1 MRKAEPLSAATGY
14 AAARSEPDR
23 SSSPRSLLADL
34 LALRELQASLALEE
48 SDEAVI
54 RVGANAI
61 VEILTLDGGLVLV
74 DGFGPRP
81 EIRFGWRQ
89 GRTMA
94 TREIEGLARAL
105 GRELSDVRAGRCGNL
120 LLSTRAGT
128 SAPAATVPAAA
139 REMGFAAVLILGLGS
154 GGRRSGA
161 LVLASRDQDA
171 FSGEQMI
178 LAEILASQMSEQCER
193 VRLHEA
199 TEAIEP
205 RVREATERATR
216 GLLARIAAME
226 AQAAIASA
234 AAQSIDAERQLD
246 LVLKKAI
253 EVGKHR
259 AGAILLVETN
269 DAGDD
274 LMRFA
279 SGQGD
284 AAWLER
290 ARLPRWRCGEGLAGS
305 VWESGQGAVVDLGV
319 DAAGFDGEAMRR
331 AGYHRLCCEPLR
343 ARGRVIGVLVLLG
356 DEAKPYEEAE
366 RALLRAVAEQVGV
379 SIDNARLLGDVMR
392 HSLDLEW
399 QVERLSTER
408 ARSAHDRSLLID
420 LALSAAGGHPLDQ
433 RAAEMLER
441 AIEFLG
447 VDAAALFAH
456 DASASTLRLVDQRGL
471 RQEAVEALRERP
483 ARDAVLGGGLAGEQ
497 EAIVDLA
504 SSAVLKDAPW
514 ARRLGFRH
522 LAVVPCRA
530 QGATRGVLVV
540 ASRFSG
546 SPNEEGLSARAS
558 AAALFGLVLLEAE
571 SGRRPTA
578 SDAISAAGGSTSAPL
593 PREDP
598 RTPGDR
604 PSEDRHARD
613 EVLPSEGPRR
623 TEDPRA
629 LDRRVL
635 ARAQKMDSL
644 STLAPDIAHDVN
656 NTLGAI
662 MGYASHIRDLVP
674 DHNPVHGEAAVIVD
688 QTQRVAD
695 IARQV
700 LSYAQGETAGRQP
713 TSVRPLIDGTI
724 ALLARTLGP
733 TIEIEV
739 RCPENLPQVEADP
752 GQIRQALINL
762 AMNARDA
769 MPNGGRLVFEGRSG
783 HIDAPTAASMP
794 ALVPGD
800 FVSIVVQ
807 DGGTGMSEEI
817 ARHAFDPFFTTKET
831 GRGLGLTIVQDIA
844 REHAGHV
851 ALHTVPG
858 VGTAVRLYVPASPGQ
873 GTRAE
878 GSGDTA
884 HTAPRAVEDWPVPAA
899 IAEVDGDLGEST
911 MDDLCVATATTL
923 SLQAGIDPG
932 GRPRRILVV
941 DDEPVLAEMAA
952 EVLKSRGFEVLVAGD
967 GVAALE
973 VYRQEWGKI
982 GLVLLD
988 MIMPRLGGLETCRRL
1003 LGMDRNARVLICSG
1017 YSNSQQAQEAIKEG
1031 ALGLLPKPFDMRELI
1046 AWVEKGLRS

>member
-1 MRKAEPLSAATGY
+1 MRKAEPLSATGY

-48 SDEAVI
+48 SDEAVV

-74 DGFGPRP
+74 DGFGSRP

-94 TREIEGLARAL
+94 QREIEGLSRAL

-120 LLSTRAGT
+120 LLSTRAGAT
-128 SAPAATVPAAA
+128 APAATVPAAA

-193 VRLHEA
+193 IRLHEA

-216 GLLARIAAME
+216 GLLARITAME
-226 AQAAIASA
+226 AQATIASA
-234 AAQSIDAERQLD
+234 ASQSIDAERQME
-246 LVLKKAI
+246 LVLRKAI

-259 AGAILLVETN
+259 AGAIYLVETN

-305 VWESGQGAVVDLGV
+305 VWESGQGAVVVDLRV

-331 AGYHRLCCEPLR
+331 AGYRRLCCEPLR

-356 DEAKPYEEAE
+356 DETKPYEDAE
-366 RALLRAVAEQVGV
+366 RALLRAIAEQVGV

-433 RAAEMLER
+433 SASEMLER
-441 AIEFLG
+441 AIEFLD
-447 VDAAALFAH
+447 VDAAALFAL
-456 DASASTLRLVDQRGL
+456 DAPSSTLRLVDQRGL
-471 RQEAVEALRERP
+471 RQEALEALRERP
-483 ARDAVLGGGLAGEQ
+483 ARDVVLGGGLAGEQ
-497 EAIVDLA
+497 EAVVDLA
-504 SSAVLKDAPW
+504 SSAILLDAPW

-540 ASRFSG
+540 ASRYSG

-558 AAALFGLVLLEAE
+558 TAALFGLVLLEAE
-571 SGRRPTA
+571 AGRRSAA
-578 SDAISAAGGSTSAPL
+578 SSAISGAAGANPAPRATEA
-593 PREDP
+593 PRAPEDP
-598 RTPGDR
+598 RTADR
-604 PSEDRHARD
+604 
-613 EVLPSEGPRR
+613 G
-623 TEDPRA
+623 
-629 LDRRVL
+629 VL

-644 STLAPDIAHDVN
+644 RTLAPDIAHDVN

-674 DHNPVHGEAAVIVD
+674 DHNPVHGEAAVIVE
-688 QTQRVAD
+688 QSQRVAD

-700 LSYAQGETAGRQP
+700 LSYAQGETAGRHP
-713 TSVRPLIDGTI
+713 TTVRPLIDGTI

-733 TIEIEV
+733 TIDIEV
-739 RCPENLPQVEADP
+739 RCPEDLPRVQADP
-752 GQIRQALINL
+752 GQVRQALINL
-762 AMNARDA
+762 GMNARDA

-794 ALVPGD
+794 GLVPGD

-807 DGGTGMSEEI
+807 DSGAGMSEEV
-817 ARHAFDPFFTTKET
+817 ARHAFDPFFTTRET
-831 GRGLGLTIVQDIA
+831 GSGLGLTIVQDIA

-851 ALHTVPG
+851 ALHSVPG
-858 VGTAVRLYVPASPGQ
+858 VGTAVRLYLPASARA

-878 GSGDTA
+878 PDHEDGRP
-884 HTAPRAVEDWPVPAA
+884 APAPHVGEDWPVPAA
-899 IAEVDGDLGEST
+899 IAETGGDLGESS
-911 MDDLCVATATTL
+911 MAELCVATATTL
-923 SLQAGIDPG
+923 SLHPG
-932 GRPRRILVV
+932 VEPVMRPRRILVV

-952 EVLKSRGFEVLVAGD
+952 EVLKSRGFEVLVAAD

-973 VYRQEWGKI
+973 IYRREWGQI

-1003 LGMDRNARVLICSG
+1003 LGMDRSARILICSG

-1046 AWVEKGLRS
+1046 AWVEKGLRF

>member
-14 AAARSEPDR
+14 SAARSEPDR
-23 SSSPRSLLADL
+23 SSPSRSLLADL

-74 DGFGPRP
+74 DGFGPRA

-94 TREIEGLARAL
+94 PREIETLARAL

-161 LVLASRDQDA
+161 LILASRDQDA
-171 FSGEQMI
+171 LSGEQMI

-199 TEAIEP
+199 TEGIEP

-216 GLLARIAAME
+216 GLVARISAME
-226 AQAAIASA
+226 AQAAIVFAAS
-234 AAQSIDAERQLD
+234 QSIDAERQVE

-259 AGAILLVETN
+259 AGAIYLVETN
-269 DAGDD
+269 ESGDD

-331 AGYHRLCCEPLR
+331 AGYRRLCCEPLR

-356 DEAKPYEEAE
+356 DEAKPYEDGE
-366 RALLRAVAEQVGV
+366 RALVHAIADQVGV

-456 DASASTLRLVDQRGL
+456 DASGSTLRLVDQRGL
-471 RQEAVEALRERP
+471 RQEAIEALRERP

-497 EAIVDLA
+497 EVVLDLA
-504 SSAVLKDAPW
+504 SNAVLQDAPW

-540 ASRFSG
+540 ASRYSG

-571 SGRRPTA
+571 GGRRPTA
-578 SDAISAAGGSTSAPL
+578 SDAISAAGGSTSAPR
-593 PREDP
+593 PPEDP
-598 RTPGDR
+598 PTPSDR
-604 PSEDRHARD
+604 QARD
-613 EVLPSEGPRR
+613 EARASEAPRQS
-623 TEDPRA
+623 EDPRA
-629 LDRRVL
+629 ADRRLL

-644 STLAPDIAHDVN
+644 RTLAPDIAHDVN

-674 DHNPVHGEAAVIVD
+674 DHNPVHGEAAVIVE
-688 QTQRVAD
+688 QSQRVAD

-700 LSYAQGETAGRQP
+700 LSYAQGETTGRQP

-752 GQIRQALINL
+752 GQVRQALINL

-794 ALVPGD
+794 GLIPGD

-807 DGGTGMSEEI
+807 DSGTGMSEEI
-817 ARHAFDPFFTTKET
+817 ARHAFDPFFTTRDT
-831 GRGLGLTIVQDIA
+831 GSGLGLTIVQDIA
-844 REHAGHV
+844 REHLGHV

-858 VGTAVRLYVPASPGQ
+858 VGTAVRLYLSATPRQ
-873 GTRAE
+873 GTRAD
-878 GSGDTA
+878 GTGA
-884 HTAPRAVEDWPVPAA
+884 GHPAPHAGEDWPIPAA
-899 IAEVDGDLGEST
+899 IAEVDGDLGESS

-923 SLQAGIDPG
+923 SLQAGAYPV

-941 DDEPVLAEMAA
+941 DDEPVLAEMAS
-952 EVLKSRGFEVLVAGD
+952 EVLKSRGFEVLVAAD

-973 VYRQEWGKI
+973 IYRQEWGQI